1 MNPPLVSILIPC
13 HNAAPFLGAALESC
27 LAQTWTPCEVIVVD
41 DGSTD
46 GSQAVAARYA
56 GRGVRLQSQS
66 KQGAAAARNAALRA
80 AQGDY
85 LQYLD
90 ADDLLAPGKIT
101 AQLERAACEPS
112 GAVLTGRWGRFQ
124 SDPACPIFTD
134 SNPLFADLS
143 GREYLVRYGSY
154 DCMMHPA
161 AWLVPRAIAIQAGP
175 WDEKLSLNDDGEYF
189 ARIVAHAPS
198 IVYCADA
205 VSLYRSSLPGSLSQQ
220 RTPRHLSSASRALIQ
235 IVSVML
241 TLEDSPQMRRAAA
254 DLCQRFAYDYYPA
267 SPEFT
272 RAAEVRVRELG
283 GSKYAPLGGLG
294 FQLLRRLVGWKLA
307 RRLQAF
313 LGKFPR

>member
-1 MNPPLVSILIPC
+1 MTSPLVSILIPC
-13 HNAAPFLGAALESC
+13 HNAAPYLAATLDSC
-27 LAQTWTPCEVIVVD
+27 LAQTCSPCEIVVVD

-46 GSQAVAARYA
+46 GSREIATQYTN
-56 GRGVRLQSQS
+56 RGVLLLTQN
-66 KQGAAAARNAALRA
+66 KQGAASARNSALRIA
-80 AQGDY
+80 RGTY

-90 ADDLLAPGKIT
+90 ADDLLAPNKIA
-101 AQLERAACEPS
+101 AQLQRATCEPS
-112 GAVLTGRWGRFQ
+112 GAVLTGHWGRFQ
-124 SDPACPIFTD
+124 SNPALLTFAD

-143 GREYLVRYGSY
+143 GREYLVRYGSN

-175 WDEKLSLNDDGEYF
+175 WDEHLSLNDDGEYF

-220 RTPRHLSSASRALIQ
+220 RTPRHISSAYQALTQ

-241 TLEDSPQMRRAAA
+241 KLEDSPQMRRAAA
-254 DLCQRFAYDYYPA
+254 DLCQRFAYDYYPD
-267 SPEFT
+267 SPQFT
-272 RAAEVRVRELG
+272 RDAEVRARKLG

-307 RRLQAF
+307 RRLQAVV
-313 LGKFPR
+313 GKFPR